1 MSRRDAHRLAVL
13 LEDSREVSEASEAEQ
28 ELAGLASLA
37 RALEAS
43 GTEPTPSFPAALR
56 TRVLAALDAEPSSR
70 RPRARLPVALGQAF
84 VAWRS
89 SASSMIASGTLTV
102 LVLLAGLFV
111 GANLSLPGDPLY
123 AIKDAYQQNQLSRAS
138 APADTAS
145 MQLRMAGA
153 KIDDALRAAERG
165 RDGSVETAARDATE
179 LAADGAGA
187 LLTIYRDTG
196 DQSMLAH
203 LGLFVRHYEPAVH
216 DLGQQVSDPDAQ
228 AAVARLRATLDDIDI
243 QFRAVL
249 DGCCAIDA
257 TEATAWW
264 LRPSDAEDSS
274 PPGGAEASPAHD
286 RAAGSDERDGDRG
299 TEPTEGSEPTPA
311 PDPRARGRQAR
322 EELRDGTRQA
332 LDNLSDGLREGV
344 RTTVGESGLRDVV
357 EGAGEGVRDTVDDL
371 VEPDAASGR
380 ERVDGLRDSL
390 EGVGDELNAPQAD
403 ERDGDEADERDGDGA
418 DPADADGDDDERD
431 GLLP

>member
-1 MSRRDAHRLAVL
+1 MNRRDAHRLAAL
-13 LEDSREVSEASEAEQ
+13 LEDSREVSEAEQ

-43 GTEPTPSFPAALR
+43 GTRPTPPFPAALR
-56 TRVLAALDAEPSSR
+56 TRVLTALDAEPSPR
-70 RPRARLPVALGQAF
+70 RPRARPAVALGQAF

-187 LLTIYRDTG
+187 LLTIFRDTG

-216 DLGQQVSDPDAQ
+216 DLGRQVSEPDAQ
-228 AAVARLRATLDDIDI
+228 AAVARLRATLDDIDTR
-243 QFRAVL
+243 FRAVL

-264 LRPSDAEDSS
+264 LRPNDAAASADRPLGSEA
-274 PPGGAEASPAHD
+274 PPEGDG
-286 RAAGSDERDGDRG
+286 AAGSDARDGDREAAPAEG
-299 TEPTEGSEPTPA
+299 TGPA
-311 PDPRARGRQAR
+311 PGVSGPRERTRRAR
-322 EELRDGTRQA
+322 EELRDGTREA
-332 LDNLSDGLREGV
+332 LDRVGDGLREGV
-344 RTTVGESGLRDVV
+344 RSTVGEGGLRDVV
-357 EGAGEGVRDTVDDL
+357 EGAGDGVRDTVDDL
-371 VEPDAASGR
+371 VEPGAAGGDPV
-380 ERVDGLRDSL
+380 EGLRDTL
-390 EGVGDELNAPQAD
+390 EGVTDGLIAPQAD
-403 ERDGDEADERDGDGA
+403 ERDGDEADADDQA
-418 DPADADGDDDERD
+418 DPADGAEPAGEDGDRD